1 MKLQERS
8 YSTRILRPRP
18 ILHTEDDG
26 SLIVVATT
34 WGQPEHGQRAVDE
47 VVKYV
52 SAAKAD
58 VEVTSPF
65 EFLTCLPDE
74 VNYVRTALL
83 LANDMLYRGENKM
96 EYFSGVEILALFRR
110 GNMLAWAQ
118 VGNPSIFAQRTAQR
132 LQPLSIGLDLSR
144 ELNTDAQ
151 TLPPMPTQL
160 LGIEPSC
167 SIQCGHTR
175 LKEGEQVVLLASSSI
190 APSLLAREAGTF
202 SLSEIT
208 QKMIQENPES
218 PFWLGLIDL

>member
-26 SLIVVATT
+26 TLIVVATT
-34 WGQPEHGQRAVDE
+34 WGQPEHGQRAVEE

-52 SAAKAD
+52 NAAKAD

-65 EFLTCLPDE
+65 EFLACLPDE
-74 VNYVRTALL
+74 VNYVRTALQI
-83 LANDMLYRGENKM
+83 ANDMLYRGENRM

-118 VGNPSIFAQRTAQR
+118 IGNPSIFAQRASQR
-132 LQPLSIGLDLSR
+132 LQPLSVGLDLSR
-144 ELNTDAQ
+144 ELNTDVQ

-160 LGIEPSC
+160 LGVEPSC
-167 SIQCGHTR
+167 NIQCGHTR
-175 LKEGEQVVLLASSSI
+175 LEEGEQVVLLASSSI
-190 APSLLAREAGTF
+190 APSLLTRDAGNF
-202 SLSEIT
+202 SLGEIT
-208 QKMIQENPES
+208 QKMIQENPEA
-218 PFWLGLIDL
+218 PFWLGLVDL

>member
-8 YSTRILRPRP
+8 YSTRMLRPRP

-52 SAAKAD
+52 NAAKAD

-65 EFLTCLPDE
+65 EFLACLPDE
-74 VNYVRTALL
+74 ANYVRTALL
-83 LANDMLYRGENKM
+83 IANDMLYRGENRM

-118 VGNPSIFAQRTAQR
+118 VGNPSIFAQRKSQR
-132 LQPLSIGLDLSR
+132 LQPLSVGLDLSR
-144 ELNTDAQ
+144 ELNSESE
-151 TLPPMPTQL
+151 TLPPMPTQM
-160 LGIEPSC
+160 LGVENSC

-175 LKEGEQVVLLASSSI
+175 LQEGEQVVLLASSVI
-190 APSLLAREAGTF
+190 APSLLTRPSGNF

-208 QKMIQENPES
+208 QKMIQENPEA